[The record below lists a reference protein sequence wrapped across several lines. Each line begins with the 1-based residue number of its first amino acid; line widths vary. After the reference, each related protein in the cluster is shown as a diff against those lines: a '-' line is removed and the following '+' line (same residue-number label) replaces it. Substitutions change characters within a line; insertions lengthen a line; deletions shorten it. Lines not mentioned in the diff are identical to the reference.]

1 MELSIGKSLFAG
13 ADTLTVHEMDLSGV
27 REIYG
32 EILAAQDEVGGTVT
46 YRAKVAAGGG
56 KLFEILTGDDAA
68 DTAVQ
73 TITGVVIHEQ
83 KCSAYFEEGEGN
95 SPPLCASM
103 DWTFGTERESGE
115 VRRCADCPRH
125 AFGSAVKGGG
135 KACKDMI
142 RLYILTEGAALPL
155 LLSLP
160 PTSLKNW
167 QNYRL
172 ATLAPRR
179 LKASDVVT
187 EFSLSPA
194 VNAAGIKYSVV
205 KPKLLGRVS
214 PDAAPIVAMFQS
226 GIKSAVSGDT
236 VTGDDYNRETVPER
250 EGGALAE

>member
-1 MELSIGKSLFAG
+1 MEVTATMGKNLVAGIG
-13 ADTLTVHEMDLSGV
+13 TLTEHSLDLSGV

-32 EILAAQDEVGGTVT
+32 EILAAQEEVGGTVT
-46 YRAKVAAGGG
+46 YRAKVASGGG
-56 KLFEILTGDDAA
+56 KLFEIVTGDEEA

-73 TITGVVIHEQ
+73 SITGVVIHEQ

-95 SPPLCASM
+95 SPPLCSSM
-103 DWTFGTERESGE
+103 DWAYGTERESGE
-115 VRRCADCPRH
+115 VHRCAECPRH
-125 AFGSAVKGGG
+125 EFGSAAKGGG

-142 RLYILTEGAALPL
+142 RLYILTEGMPLPL
-155 LLSLP
+155 LLALP

-187 EFSLSPA
+187 EFTLSPA
-194 VNAAGIKYSVV
+194 VNSTGIKYSVV

-214 PDAAPIVAMFQS
+214 EEARTTVQMFAS
-226 GIKSAVSGDT
+226 GIRSAVSGDA
-236 VTGDDYNRETVPER
+236 VTGEDYNRESK
-250 EGGALAE
+250 GDANAQ

>member
-1 MELSIGKSLFAG
+1 MELTLGKSLFAG
-13 ADTLTVHEMDLSGV
+13 AQPLAEHSLDLSTV

-32 EILAAQDEVGGTVT
+32 EILSAQEEVGGTVT

-56 KLFEILTGDDAA
+56 KMFEILTGDEAA

-73 TITGVVIHEQ
+73 SIVGVVIHEQ
-83 KCSAYFEEGEGN
+83 KCSAYFEGEGN
-95 SPPLCASM
+95 SPPLCSSM
-103 DWTFGTERESGE
+103 DWTYGMERESGD

-125 AFGSAVKGGG
+125 EFGSAEKGGG

-142 RLYILTEGAALPL
+142 RLYILTEGAPLPL
-155 LLSLP
+155 LLALP

-194 VNAAGIKYSVV
+194 TNAAGIKYSVV

-214 PDAAPIVAMFQS
+214 EEARTVVTMFAS
-226 GIKSAVSGDT
+226 GIKSAVSGDA
-236 VTGDDYNRETVPER
+236 VTGEDYNRETVK
-250 EGGALAE
+250 EGADAE